1 MNNRNALQRDP
12 SRQLNKM
19 IQKLHTPQ
27 RRVIFFDNLR
37 YLMVMLV
44 LVFHSGASYGSMV
57 AFWPYHDPNPT
68 EFIDIMMLLFDVFMM
83 SILFF
88 IAGYFALPSLQKRG
102 GRRFLGDKFKRL
114 GIPWLVVTTLVLPVL
129 DYIHYHTQTIGQG
142 LLPRNYGTHWW
153 LSIKKMAEFHIGP
166 MRMSEY
172 LDMTEHFYQR
182 YMWFLS
188 LLLLFFVVF
197 WLLYEARKKWSR
209 VPERPTRGETASNRS
224 VYRALSLVGLLNVL
238 LFALVK
244 FLLSSPADP
253 FDMVWLS
260 LGNLVQFE
268 TAKLAFYVP
277 YFGLGVYAYSRK
289 WFTSGKDFGRPWPW
303 GLICFA
309 LMVVNMLV
317 GRSLTRADE
326 PSMGLQLSLLVLY
339 PLWTLSFLGA
349 FMAFASRRWN
359 HPTPLGRELA
369 ANSYNMYLAHYV
381 FVMTLPLLLSA
392 WVGGPVLVKF
402 GIAALVTVLLSY
414 GISKYVVKRFPRFV
428 VIGLIGLNV
437 LLAVVT

>member
-1 MNNRNALQRDP
+1 
-12 SRQLNKM
+12 
-19 IQKLHTPQ
+19 
-27 RRVIFFDNLR
+27 
-37 YLMVMLV
+37 
-44 LVFHSGASYGSMV
+44 
-57 AFWPYHDPNPT
+57 
-68 EFIDIMMLLFDVFMM
+68 MLLFDVFMM

-88 IAGYFALPSLQKRG
+88 IAGYFALPSLQKRR
-102 GRRFLGDKFKRL
+102 GRCFLEGKFKRL
-114 GIPWLVVTTLVLPVL
+114 GIPWLVVTMLVLPVL
-129 DYIHYHTQTIGQG
+129 DYIHYYTQSVGKG
-142 LLPRNYGTHWW
+142 LAPKNYGTHWW
-153 LSIKKMAEFHIGP
+153 LSIRKFAEFHIGP

-197 WLLYEARKKWSR
+197 WLLHEARKKWSR
-209 VPERPTRGETASNRS
+209 VSEPPTRDDSASNRS
-224 VYRALSLVGLLNVL
+224 VYRALTIVGLLSVL

-253 FDMVWLS
+253 FDMVWRS

-289 WFTSGKDFGRPWPW
+289 WFTSGKDFGCPWVW
-303 GLICFA
+303 GLICFL

-317 GRSLTRADE
+317 GRSMTRAVE
-326 PSMGLQLSLLVLY
+326 PSMGLQLSFVVLY
-339 PLWTLSFLGA
+339 PLWTLSFLGMFTA
-349 FMAFASRRWN
+349 YASRRWN

-369 ANSYNMYLAHYV
+369 SNSYNMYLVHYV

-392 WVGGPVLVKF
+392 WVGGPVLVKW
-402 GIAALVTVLLSY
+402 GIVALSTVLLSY
-414 GISKYVVKRFPRFV
+414 GISKYVIKQFPRVV
-428 VIGLIGLNV
+428 VIGLVGLNV